1 MLPDTVEAVSVVLRD
16 TKNNI
21 TYIISKIKVILTK
34 ISLCLQYSMGQDGA
48 WVKGL
53 VGHMGHESL
62 SLTHL
67 QLCLQ
72 VCQIR
77 RNRIGQNNGL
87 VNLHWLDYCFV
98 LFYFTLLLIYGC
110 RVVYYVCMS
119 PLMCLYSCIIDSQK
133 GAIGKFSLY
142 YLLGVQQNLIFSE
155 STPLGQA
162 EPSVVMAALW
172 IASASM
178 FSKITDCTQ

>member
-1 MLPDTVEAVSVVLRD
+1 
-16 TKNNI
+16 
-21 TYIISKIKVILTK
+21 
-34 ISLCLQYSMGQDGA
+34 MGHDEMNASHGS

-133 GAIGKFSLY
+133 GVIGKFSLY
-142 YLLGVQQNLIFSE
+142 YLLGVQQSFLNQLHLVRQNLLLSWQLCGL
-155 STPLGQA
+155 PLFQC
-162 EPSVVMAALW
+162 
-172 IASASM
+172 
-178 FSKITDCTQ
+178 FQK

>member
-1 MLPDTVEAVSVVLRD
+1 MRH
-16 TKNNI
+16 
-21 TYIISKIKVILTK
+21 
-34 ISLCLQYSMGQDGA
+34 MGHGS

-53 VGHMGHESL
+53 VGHMGHKSL

-110 RVVYYVCMS
+110 RGVYYVCKS
-119 PLMCLYSCIIDSQK
+119 PLR
-133 GAIGKFSLY
+133 
-142 YLLGVQQNLIFSE
+142 QNLWV
-155 STPLGQA
+155 A
-162 EPSVVMAALW
+162 MVSVVRNSFTLYVLLQ
-172 IASASM
+172 IQSLLNFLRISILSDYTKTVLH
-178 FSKITDCTQ
+178 FLHKRLNFVVHQKR

>member
-1 MLPDTVEAVSVVLRD
+1 MNASHG
-16 TKNNI
+16 
-21 TYIISKIKVILTK
+21 S
-34 ISLCLQYSMGQDGA
+34 

-133 GAIGKFSLY
+133 GAIGKFSLC

-178 FSKITDCTQ
+178 FSKITDCTFGRGLSVIVTMTWGAALGCSDHLADEMSLDRI

>member
-1 MLPDTVEAVSVVLRD
+1 
-16 TKNNI
+16 
-21 TYIISKIKVILTK
+21 
-34 ISLCLQYSMGQDGA
+34 MGHDEMNASHGS

-62 SLTHL
+62 SPTHL

-98 LFYFTLLLIYGC
+98 LFYFTSFMDAELYIMYACLL
-110 RVVYYVCMS
+110 
-119 PLMCLYSCIIDSQK
+119 
-133 GAIGKFSLY
+133 
-142 YLLGVQQNLIFSE
+142 
-155 STPLGQA
+155 
-162 EPSVVMAALW
+162 
-172 IASASM
+172 
-178 FSKITDCTQ
+178 

>member
-1 MLPDTVEAVSVVLRD
+1 
-16 TKNNI
+16 
-21 TYIISKIKVILTK
+21 
-34 ISLCLQYSMGQDGA
+34 MGHDEMNASHGS

-110 RVVYYVCMS
+110 RGVYYVCKS

-133 GAIGKFSLY
+133 GLLVSFLFTMYNKIHLFWCTTKFN
-142 YLLGVQQNLIFSE
+142 LL
-155 STPLGQA
+155 
-162 EPSVVMAALW
+162 
-172 IASASM
+172 
-178 FSKITDCTQ
+178 